1 MTDFLINAHSGWQ
14 YVVLVGLV
22 VSLFFA
28 FRSRELVARAET
40 TYRMTAI
47 AVDIQ
52 VALGIAVWLAT
63 SAWED
68 ASFAQAWV
76 HPVAGLAAL
85 GVLHAFI
92 GRARR
97 SDRETANTTARNGL
111 IIAVVLVGAAI
122 GIAEAF

>member
-14 YVVLVGLV
+14 YVVLVALL

-28 FRSRELVARAET
+28 FRRQEMTSMAEN
-40 TYRMTAI
+40 TYRITAVL
-47 AVDIQ
+47 VDIQ
-52 VALGIAVWLAT
+52 VALGIAVWVAT
-63 SAWED
+63 SAWSGE
-68 ASFAQAWV
+68 FVQAWV
-76 HPVAGLAAL
+76 HPIAGLAAI

-97 SDRETANTTARNGL
+97 DESGNANRIVRNGL
-111 IIAVVLVGAAI
+111 IIALALVVAAI